1 MISDT
6 IANVNDSNLCEKS
19 VNRDEMNS
27 ASAEKQHSVRDRSS
41 RRPMAFSIWFNL
53 PLPPF

>member
-1 MISDT
+1 MIPDT

-41 RRPMAFSIWFNL
+41 RRPMAFSM
-53 PLPPF
+53 